1 MKKIVLLCFAL
12 VLGMG
17 VTMAQEQKKAPKS
30 EKQMTTTVFATD
42 LDCPNC
48 AKKVETNVPVLGKG
62 IKEVKID
69 PKTFDVTVTYDADK
83 NNDANIIKGMQK
95 LKVKATVKEQT
106 QQ

>member
-1 MKKIVLLCFAL
+1 MKKILMICFAL

-17 VTMAQEQKKAPKS
+17 VTMAQEQTKAPKGG
-30 EKQMTTTVFATD
+30 KQLTTTVFATN

-69 PKTFDVTVTYDADK
+69 PKSFDVTVTYDSSK
-83 NNDANIIKGMQK
+83 NNDANIIKGFQR
-95 LKVKATVKEQT
+95 LKVVATVKK
-106 QQ
+106 

>member
-1 MKKIVLLCFAL
+1 MKKIMMICFAL
-12 VLGMG
+12 LLGAG
-17 VTMAQEQKKAPKS
+17 VTMAQEIKKAPKS
-30 EKQMTTTVFATD
+30 NKQLTTTVFATN

-69 PKTFDVTVTYDADK
+69 PKSFDVTVTYDASK

-95 LKVKATVKEQT
+95 LKVKATVKEQK
-106 QQ
+106 

>member
-1 MKKIVLLCFAL
+1 MKKILMICFAL
-12 VLGMG
+12 LLGAG
-17 VTMAQEQKKAPKS
+17 VTMAQENKKAPKS
-30 EKQMTTTVFATD
+30 NKQLTTTVFATN

-69 PKTFDVTVTYDADK
+69 PQNFDVTVTYDASK

-95 LKVKATVKEQT
+95 LKVKATVKEQK
-106 QQ
+106 